1 MTGILVGIGLQ
12 PDQVIAIRDRLIADM
27 TANKTLVSSGVGE
40 ATFGWGL
47 LQGLPIRDALAEVKY
62 YLHTTDPT
70 TYGPTV
76 NRVRHDFSQ

>member
-12 PDQVIAIRDRLIADM
+12 PDQVIAIRDRLIADI
-27 TANKTLVSSGVGE
+27 TNNKTLVSSGVGE

-62 YLHTTDPT
+62 YLQTTDPT